1 MDLMGLCNICG
12 KPGTMFTCHI
22 CGRLVCSN
30 CFDNAQGICNNCKM
44 GKR

>member
-12 KPGTMFTCHI
+12 KPGAMFTCHI

-30 CFDNAQGICNNCKM
+30 CIDTAHSICNNCKM

>member
-12 KPGTMFTCHI
+12 KPGTMFTCHL

-30 CFDNAQGICNNCKM
+30 CFDSSQGICNNCKM